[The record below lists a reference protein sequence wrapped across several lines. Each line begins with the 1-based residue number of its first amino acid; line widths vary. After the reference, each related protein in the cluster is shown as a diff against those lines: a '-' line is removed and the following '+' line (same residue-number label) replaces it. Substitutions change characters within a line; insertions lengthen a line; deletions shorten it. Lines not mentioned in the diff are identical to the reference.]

1 MPAFIT
7 VGLSVKDAEKFQQY
21 GVAASATLA
30 NFSGA
35 VVAKGPVEQL
45 HGNFD
50 HEVQVVIEFPSRE
63 NASNWFKSEDYQALT
78 SLRNEA
84 FDSQFQLIG

>member
-1 MPAFIT
+1 MSAFIT
-7 VGLSVKDAEKFQQY
+7 VGLSIKDAEKFQQY
-21 GVAASATLA
+21 GAAAAATLEEY
-30 NFSGA
+30 SGA

-50 HEVQVVIEFPSRE
+50 HEVQVVIEFPSRDE
-63 NASNWFKSEDYQALT
+63 ASNWFQSANYQALT

-84 FDSQFQLIG
+84 FDSQFQLVG